1 MKKLAVFALFLFC
14 VSAYSQ
20 GLKFLYHGQELGDTL
35 NVSVPASDAENEIT
49 IQILNDSPDTVRIM
63 LRKEVLT
70 DLGGDSYNTF
80 CIGTCVDP
88 STMQSF
94 VPLVLAP
101 GDTSTSDQF
110 HLLYNP
116 AGLTGVCTVKYTFT
130 ARSEYVIVVNYISG
144 EVSVADAPATLGSFS
159 AYPNP
164 ATSSVT
170 FQYTLANRSASDAA
184 NIVITNLV
192 GNRVRV
198 IPVSGNSGKKTI
210 DLSNMVAGIYFY
222 SMEINGKPASTKKL
236 IVK

>member
-1 MKKLAVFALFLFC
+1 
-14 VSAYSQ
+14 
-20 GLKFLYHGQELGDTL
+20 
-35 NVSVPASDAENEIT
+35 
-49 IQILNDSPDTVRIM
+49 
-63 LRKEVLT
+63 
-70 DLGGDSYNTF
+70 
-80 CIGTCVDP
+80 
-88 STMQSF
+88 
-94 VPLVLAP
+94 
-101 GDTSTSDQF
+101 
-110 HLLYNP
+110 
-116 AGLTGVCTVKYTFT
+116 TVKYTFT

>member
-1 MKKLAVFALFLFC
+1 MKKIAVFVLFLFC

-20 GLKFLYHGQELGDTL
+20 GLRFFYHGEELGDTL
-35 NVSVPASDAENEIT
+35 NVSMPATNAENEIT
-49 IQILNDSPDTVRIM
+49 IQILNDSPDTASIM
-63 LRKEVLT
+63 LRKEVIT

-110 HLLYNP
+110 HILYNP
-116 AGLTGVCTVKYTFT
+116 AGLTGVCTVKYTFIC
-130 ARSEYVIVVNYISG
+130 RSEYVIVVNYISG

-170 FQYTLANRSASDAA
+170 IQYALANRSASDAA

-192 GNRVRV
+192 GNKVRV

-222 SMEINGKPASTKKL
+222 SMEINGKPVSTKKL

>member
-1 MKKLAVFALFLFC
+1 M
-14 VSAYSQ
+14 
-20 GLKFLYHGQELGDTL
+20 GDTL

-63 LRKEVLT
+63 LRKEIIT

-88 STMQSF
+88 STMQSS

-101 GDTSTSDQF
+101 GDTSNNNQF

-184 NIVITNLV
+184 NIVITNLI
-192 GNRVRV
+192 GNKVRV
-198 IPVSGNSGKKTI
+198 IPVAGNSGKKTV

-222 SMEINGKPASTKKL
+222 SMEINGKPVSTKKL